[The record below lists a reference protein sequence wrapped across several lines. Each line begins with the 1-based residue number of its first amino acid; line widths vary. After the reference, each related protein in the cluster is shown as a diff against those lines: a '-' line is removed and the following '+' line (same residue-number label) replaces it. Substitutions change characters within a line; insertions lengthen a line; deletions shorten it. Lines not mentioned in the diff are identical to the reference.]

1 MCSRFSLRIR
11 LASYPDRVPFREVI
25 AYVLLPL
32 VAEQCND
39 GLEFRVGLE
48 DLPCGYEVGAA
59 RRADEEAVLP
69 RESAHLLYSLL
80 GVNGQGGIDQVLVAL
95 ENAGHEAVSD
105 AFYQVV
111 PHLAAQDGRRL
122 RGFHCEELDARV
134 CLPER
139 LAHPDQ
145 GPPRTYAHH
154 QSVRNGAFGQL
165 SQDLRAQPYPVLLH
179 VPLALELGRAEVAG
193 LLPELSCFGQGFV
206 DVEVSDLHYL
216 GPESAADGDPLAAH
230 PLGHHDEHPVAFDR
244 GDHREGVAR
253 VARRGLDD
261 GIATSQ
267 ESLVLGAFDHVLRY
281 ACFDGPGRVQ
291 VLEFAVDAL
300 DLEHRSVSYII
311 EDAVGKHA
319 FHADHLRFRGNVCP

>member
-11 LASYPDRVPFREVI
+11 LAPYPDRVPFREVI

-80 GVNGQGGIDQVLVAL
+80 GGNGQGGIDKDRVAL
-95 ENAGHEAVSD
+95 EKAGEEAVSD

-111 PHLAAQDGRRL
+111 PHLAAQPGPRL

-216 GPESAADGDPLAAH
+216 G
-230 PLGHHDEHPVAFDR
+230 
-244 GDHREGVAR
+244 DHREGVTR

-261 GIATSQ
+261 GIARSQ
-267 ESLVLGAFDHVLRY
+267 EPLVLGAFDHVLRY

-291 VLEFAVDAL
+291 VLELAVDAL
-300 DLEHRSVSYII
+300 DLEHRSVSYGI
-311 EDAVGKHA
+311 EDAVGKHV
-319 FHADHLRFRGNVCP
+319 DNLLFRGNVCP